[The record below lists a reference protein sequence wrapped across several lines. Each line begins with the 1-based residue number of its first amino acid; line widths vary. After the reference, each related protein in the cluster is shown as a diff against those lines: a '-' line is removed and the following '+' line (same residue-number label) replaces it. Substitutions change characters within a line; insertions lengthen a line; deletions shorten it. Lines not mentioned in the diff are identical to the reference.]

1 VSAGAQIVLNRDGIS
16 PADGKWAITP
26 NKLWY
31 YENDANMPVED
42 VFGMFAVPNTTDQL
56 NAIVQLGMRLAEES
70 TNIPLVTQG
79 QSGPTQPETLGGMQ
93 LQNNNA
99 NQLLRQVGR
108 TFDDYITEPLVRQYY
123 EFLLLDPDVPADEK
137 GDFTINAHGS
147 AALVERSIQDQMLG
161 QMLGLAKDP
170 AYGLNPRK
178 TMKEF
183 LKSKRFDPRS
193 LENSEEEQQRI
204 DQQPP
209 PSPPQVDV
217 AKINAASREK
227 IAAEG
232 IEIDKGE
239 LTLEAHRLRDESAAR
254 IRELENQVSAMKV
267 TLAKTSME
275 LTAQKQLAGATAD
288 TGRPNKRVRSQRVPQ
303 VANAAIEPAGRAPT
317 GQAFQR

>member
-1 VSAGAQIVLNRDGIS
+1 
-16 PADGKWAITP
+16 
-26 NKLWY
+26 
-31 YENDANMPVED
+31 
-42 VFGMFAVPNTTDQL
+42 MFAVPNTTDQL